1 MKLGVSSLI
10 INSPKAKHTINT
22 PNSARSSAQ
31 LHFRAEKSTS
41 SGGNEQIE
49 NKKEVKLDQMMPV
62 TVSDENPQ
70 PAQSAESQQGD
81 KESQPARQLTSMPV

>member
-22 PNSARSSAQ
+22 PNSAKSSAQ

-41 SGGNEQIE
+41 SGADEQIE

-62 TVSDENPQ
+62 TVS
-70 PAQSAESQQGD
+70 SES
-81 KESQPARQLTSMPV
+81 P